1 MADDPVD
8 QDLKPAIR
16 EAVERYP
23 GIHFRALVRELGT
36 STSLLRYHLE
46 DLLEAEEV
54 RSHEVGGYTRYFP
67 PGADR
72 ELDDGERAMLEV
84 LRQDRPLE
92 ITLAIL
98 DLGSPVRHKDLVEVT
113 GLAKGTVTYHLDKL
127 RDAGVVRRI
136 PRGDDRGFHL
146 EDPDAV
152 RDLLADFEPVPD
164 VLDRVSSTWE
174 DLFGGH
180 REG

>member
-1 MADDPVD
+1 MADEEPE
-8 QDLKPAIR
+8 QDLKPLIR
-16 EAVERYP
+16 DAVDRYP
-23 GIHFRALVRELGT
+23 GIHFRALVRELDT

-46 DLLEAEEV
+46 ALLEADEV
-54 RSHEVGGYTRYFP
+54 RAHEVGGYTRYFP
-67 PGADR
+67 PSA
-72 ELDDGERAMLEV
+72 ERGLTEEEQEILEV

-127 RDAGVVRRI
+127 RDAGVVRRV
-136 PRGDDRGFHL
+136 PRGEDRGFHL
-146 EDPDAV
+146 QDPDQV
-152 RDLLADFEPVPD
+152 RSLLADFEPVPD
-164 VLDRVSSTWE
+164 VLDRVSATWE

-180 REG
+180 RSD